1 MFMESSAQEQIRTR
15 GLQALLREL
24 GPADTAGFLQQ
35 FDQGKGDYT
44 QERHAWLDGLTLDQ
58 VVQGVQE
65 VRSKKIEPRKP

>member
-1 MFMESSAQEQIRTR
+1 MESSTQEHIRTR

-24 GPADTAGFLQQ
+24 GPVDTARFLQQ

-58 VVQGVQE
+58 VVQSVE
-65 VRSKKIEPRKP
+65 EARPKPAAPPQT